1 MFEILLIG
9 MVLAAINIV
18 AIVASRK
25 GKGALHTSALISGI
39 VGLLAL
45 PLLLLV
51 APFAALA
58 AFAGG
63 LPDDLSTFM
72 TIALV
77 AVPAGALASACLSI
91 AIFMSGTIPR
101 I

>member
-25 GKGALHTSALISGI
+25 GRSTLHTSALVSGL

-51 APFAALA
+51 APFVAVA

-63 LPDDLSTFM
+63 LPDDLSALT

-77 AVPAGALASACLSI
+77 AVPAGALASLCLSI
-91 AIFMSGTIPR
+91 AIFFSGTVPR
-101 I
+101 V